1 MDNIKT
7 RIEKL
12 RLLKRHYDLQY
23 WKNTESIQSDEIY
36 DQITQEFNSLIE
48 QYPQYKLPEDDTLE
62 SIYMNTFAEVT
73 HKYRMLSLGKCF
85 SSDELNDWILKLI
98 NKINNANNKELIFEC
113 KIDGLAVC
121 LEYDNG
127 ILVRASTRGDGT
139 IGNDITQT
147 IYQIEDIHKTI
158 DSNFSGEISGELYMK
173 KSSLV
178 KLNEQLRKQGKK
190 ELKNVR
196 NAAAGIVRQKDTSV
210 GLASYLS
217 FLCYKV
223 NQDNVRFNTY
233 LDEIKLA
240 KQLGFKVTMDLIG
253 VSISVDKLNKQH
265 ITNILQCFEDER
277 EQLDLDI
284 DGVVIKIN
292 DKQLQ
297 DQLGEKER
305 IPNWTIAYKFP
316 AIEKLTTLLN
326 VEWDFGVKDG
336 RLTPM
341 AVIEPVDIGGTTVK
355 RPTLHNWDQIQ
366 KLDVQIGDTIK
377 VSRRGDVIP
386 YVEEVISELRPSDS
400 RIIQIPTCPICN
412 QQTII
417 QGAFIKCNN
426 NECPGKVSG
435 KIKVFVNSME
445 IDSLGTNTIDKLV
458 ESEKL
463 LSIVD
468 LFKLEIDDIAELD
481 KLGQRSSKKIID
493 NINKSK
499 EQPLWKVLAGLS
511 IPLVGGNTAKL
522 LETNF
527 KSLANFKD
535 ANITT
540 LLSIEGMGNVVSD
553 NIVKWLADK
562 NNQYLLD
569 ELIKLRV
576 GENIERVQI
585 LQDKL
590 NNAKIAFTGKL
601 QNWTRDQCKKL
612 ILSNGGIPWDIK
624 KEIDILLIGDGA
636 RSNKI
641 DKAKQLGAKIV
652 TESEFLEMLK

>member
-36 DQITQEFNSLIE
+36 DQITKEFNALIE

-85 SSDELNDWILKLI
+85 SSDELNDWIVKLN

-147 IYQIEDIHKTI
+147 IYQIEDIHKRI
-158 DSNFSGEISGELYMK
+158 DNNFSGEISGEIYMK
-173 KSSLV
+173 KSSLA
-178 KLNEQLRKQGKK
+178 KLNEQLRSQGKK

-196 NAAAGIVRQKDTSV
+196 NAAAGIVRQKDTSI
-210 GLASYLS
+210 GLANYLS

-223 NQDNVRFNTY
+223 NQDNVQFNTY

-240 KQLGFKVTMDLIG
+240 KQLGFKVTIDLTG

-265 ITNILQCFEDER
+265 IANILQCFEDER

-366 KLDVQIGDTIK
+366 KLGAQIGDTIK

-400 RIIQIPTCPICN
+400 RTIQIPTCPICN
-412 QQTII
+412 EQTII

-426 NECPGKVSG
+426 NDCPGKVSG

-468 LFKLEIDDIAELD
+468 LFKLEINDIAELD
-481 KLGQRSSKKIID
+481 KLGQKSSKKIID

-499 EQPLWKVLAGLS
+499 EQPLWRVLAGLS

-540 LLSIEGMGNVVSD
+540 LLSIDGIGNVVSD

-562 NNQYLLD
+562 NNQHLLD
-569 ELIKLRV
+569 ELIKLHV
-576 GENIERVQI
+576 GENIEHVQI

-612 ILSNGGIPWDIK
+612 IISNGGIPWDIK
-624 KEIDILLIGDGA
+624 KDIDILLIGDGA

>member
-1 MDNIKT
+1 MDNIKI

-36 DQITQEFNSLIE
+36 DQITKEFNSLIE
-48 QYPQYKLPEDDTLE
+48 QYPEYKLPEDDELE

-85 SSDELNDWILKLI
+85 SADELTEWILKFSD
-98 NKINNANNKELIFEC
+98 KINNAKNNELVFEC
-113 KIDGLAVC
+113 KIDGLAIC
-121 LEYDNG
+121 LEYENG

-147 IYQIEDIHKTI
+147 IYQIEEIHKNI
-158 DSNFSGEISGELYMK
+158 DKNFSGELSGEIYMK
-173 KSSLV
+173 KSSLI
-178 KLNEQLRKQGKK
+178 KLNEKLRNEGKK

-196 NAAAGIVRQKDTSV
+196 NAAAGIARQKDTSI
-210 GLASYLS
+210 GIASYLS

-223 NQDNVRFNTY
+223 NQDNKKFDTY

-240 KQLGFKVTMDLIG
+240 KKLGFKVVMDLEG
-253 VSISVDKLNKQH
+253 LCVSIDKLNKQR
-265 ITNILQCFEDER
+265 ITNLLECFENRR
-277 EQLDLDI
+277 EKLDLDI

-292 DKQLQ
+292 DKKLQ
-297 DQLGEKER
+297 DELGEKEK

-316 AIEKLTTLLN
+316 AIEKLTTLLA

-366 KLDVQIGDTIK
+366 KLGVQIGDTIK

-386 YVEEVISELRPSDS
+386 YIEEVISELRPEDS
-400 RIIQIPTCPICN
+400 RIIEIPVCPVCN
-412 QQTII
+412 KKAIV
-417 QGAFIKCNN
+417 QGAFIKCDND
-426 NECPGKVSG
+426 ECSG
-435 KIKVFVNSME
+435 KISGRIKVFVHSME
-445 IDSLGTNTIDKLV
+445 IDSLGSNTINKLV
-458 ESEKL
+458 DSEKL
-463 LSIVD
+463 TSIVD
-468 LFKLEIDDIAELD
+468 LFKLTIDDIADLD
-481 KLGQRSSKKIID
+481 KMGQKSGKKIID

-499 EQPLWKVLAGLS
+499 MQPLWKVLTGLS
-511 IPLVGGNTAKL
+511 IPLVGGNTAKI

-527 KSLANFKD
+527 KSLTNFKN

-540 LLSIEGMGNVVSD
+540 LLSINGMGNVVSD
-553 NIVKWLADK
+553 NIVKWLS
-562 NNQYLLD
+562 NESNQILLD
-569 ELIKLRV
+569 ELIELNI
-576 GENIERVQI
+576 GEKIESVQI
-585 LQDKL
+585 LEDKL
-590 NNAKIAFTGKL
+590 NNSKIAFTGKL
-601 QNWTRDQCKKL
+601 KNWTRDECKKL
-612 ILSNGGIPWDIK
+612 IISNGGIPWDIK
-624 KEIDILLIGDGA
+624 KEINILLIGDGA

-641 DKAKQLGAKIV
+641 DKAKKLGAKII
-652 TESEFLEMLK
+652 TENEFLELLK

>member
-1 MDNIKT
+1 MDNIKN

-36 DQITQEFNSLIE
+36 DQIANEFNMLIE

-85 SSDELNDWILKLI
+85 SADELNEWILKI
-98 NKINNANNKELIFEC
+98 NNKINNAKNKELIFEC

-121 LEYDNG
+121 LEYENG

-147 IYQIEDIHKTI
+147 IYQIEDINKTV
-158 DSNFSGEISGELYMK
+158 DNNFSGEISGEIYMK
-173 KSSLV
+173 KSSLLQ
-178 KLNEQLRKQGKK
+178 LNETLRNEGKK
-190 ELKNVR
+190 EFKNVR
-196 NAAAGIVRQKDTSV
+196 NAAAGIVRQKDTSI

-223 NQDNVRFNTY
+223 NQDNVQFNTY
-233 LDEIKLA
+233 LDEIKLS
-240 KQLGFKVTMDLIG
+240 KQLGFKNAMDLIG
-253 VSISVDKLNKQH
+253 VSISVDKLNKQQ
-265 ITNILQCFEDER
+265 ITNILQCFEDQR

-297 DQLGEKER
+297 DQLGEKEK

-366 KLDVQIGDTIK
+366 KLGVQIGDTIK

-400 RIIQIPTCPICN
+400 RTIQIPVCPICGHK
-412 QQTII
+412 TII

-426 NECPGKVSG
+426 NDCSGKISG
-435 KIKVFVNSME
+435 KIKVFVHSME
-445 IDSLGTNTIDKLV
+445 IDSLGSNTIDKLV

-468 LFKLEIDDIAELD
+468 LFKLEIEDIASLD
-481 KLGQRSSKKIID
+481 KMGQKSSKKIID

-535 ANITT
+535 TNITK
-540 LLSIEGMGNVVSD
+540 LLSIDGMGNVVSD
-553 NIVKWLADK
+553 NIVKWLADV
-562 NNQYLLD
+562 NNQCLLD
-569 ELIKLRV
+569 ELIKLHV
-576 GENIERVQI
+576 GENIELVQI
-585 LQDKL
+585 LQNKL
-590 NNAKIAFTGKL
+590 NDSKIAFTGKL
-601 QNWTRDQCKKL
+601 QNWTRDECKKL
-612 ILSNGGIPWDIK
+612 IISNGGIPWDIK

-641 DKAKQLGAKIV
+641 DKAKKLGAKII
-652 TESEFLEMLK
+652 TENEFLNMLK